1 LSKVLL
7 FRGTFIKNF
16 FNLIINQ
23 GVNIFIALLATRIL
37 FERLGEVQ
45 FGFVNLAL
53 SVVLLLSISVSY
65 GYHLNGPKRIAL
77 FRDESKKKQILINE
91 IIVTRIIIAI
101 SMAIFLFCLTYFFG
115 FFKPYSTLLY
125 YSLILL
131 FSEALFPMFYFQGN
145 DKIAWFS
152 LINIFAK
159 GAYLLL
165 IILIIKTPND
175 AIYVNFLFGFTSFL
189 VYIIFWIFIY
199 KKEKIKWVW
208 VSIYNIKKRL
218 IENFQFFI
226 SSIAGHVS
234 IHSGLIILAS
244 FVNNTVLG
252 KFALAQKI
260 GLLMRMVPV
269 FFTQAILQKATI
281 LFEKDKIEFKIY
293 VNRIFVIG
301 LVITFLMGLMVII
314 LSKWII
320 FLLAGSYVV
329 YSENI
334 LKILAFIPFLSM
346 LNFNNMIE
354 ILVNEKKYLLTKAT
368 WITAIIMLIL
378 AIISSYYYGG
388 YGLSIALVITEIVSF
403 IVYSSLL
410 IKNKHEG
417 V

>member
-1 LSKVLL
+1 L

-23 GVNIFIALLATRIL
+23 VVNIFIALLATRIL

-101 SMAIFLFCLTYFFG
+101 SIAIFLFCLTYFFG

-368 WITAIIMLIL
+368 WITAIIMLVL

>member
-1 LSKVLL
+1 M

-165 IILIIKTPND
+165 IVLIIKTPND

-368 WITAIIMLIL
+368 WITAIIMLVL